1 MANQASSLAVYVS
14 DLVRNLILQHA
25 WIDTFVKH
33 YLDCNI
39 NVDVQIIYCGIALQQ
54 VLMQFACIMS
64 RLINLWLPWR
74 LTPEQLRLVNDL
86 SCIHTLS

>member
-1 MANQASSLAVYVS
+1 MANQASSLEVYVS

-39 NVDVQIIYCGIALQQ
+39 NVDV
-54 VLMQFACIMS
+54 
-64 RLINLWLPWR
+64 
-74 LTPEQLRLVNDL
+74 
-86 SCIHTLS
+86 